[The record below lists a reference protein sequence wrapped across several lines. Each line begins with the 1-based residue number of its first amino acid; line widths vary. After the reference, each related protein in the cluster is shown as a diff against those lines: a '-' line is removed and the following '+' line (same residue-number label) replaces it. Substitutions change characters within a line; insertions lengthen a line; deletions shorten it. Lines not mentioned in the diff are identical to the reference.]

1 MGVLKNPTAWGPCCF
16 CAQDI
21 EPTEVDPC
29 RVSVE
34 TQADKWQ
41 VWFCHARCFKAKLT
55 DLPGA
60 PGFFAPAHF

>member
-1 MGVLKNPTAWGPCCF
+1 MGVLTNPTAWGPCCF
-16 CAQDI
+16 CGQTI
-21 EPTEVDPC
+21 EPTAIDPC

-41 VWFCHARCFKAKLT
+41 VWFCHALCFKTKLT
-55 DLPGA
+55 DPPDA